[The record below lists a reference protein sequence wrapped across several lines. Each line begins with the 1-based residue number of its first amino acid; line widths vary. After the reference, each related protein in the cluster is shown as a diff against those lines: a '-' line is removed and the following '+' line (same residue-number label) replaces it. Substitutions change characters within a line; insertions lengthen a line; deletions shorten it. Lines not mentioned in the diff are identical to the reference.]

1 MIELTPAQQD
11 FIREIVSIKDA
22 SKVDGKRLADLQ
34 ITKIIRETINVFA
47 IRWENEAT
55 RSLSLYFEGDPD
67 DEDKSWKDNSTYF
80 QLAELLYSI
89 KTLKDAGFIQLQQLS
104 QTREQQNSNMIFN
117 RTLFDYDA
125 ETNMFW
131 SKPKDAKIPGLE
143 NIKEITYLVS
153 LKGWHVFFT
162 DLVELL
168 DEYAS
173 AIIFPLPAAEL
184 YVAKGCRTIEQVHYD
199 EQDAKTT
206 KSLKYTKRTLYV
218 TLVALLASIG
228 FGFWQHFSS
237 QRIDETQIEEI
248 KKIIINNHQEQPIS
262 VTLSDTIVVKPIK
275 QTKKR

>member
-1 MIELTPAQQD
+1 MIELTPAQQE
-11 FIREIVSIKDA
+11 FIRKIVSIKDA
-22 SKVDGKRLADLQ
+22 SKIDGRRIADLQ
-34 ITKIIRETINVFA
+34 IAKIIRESINVFA
-47 IRWENEAT
+47 IRWENEPT

-117 RTLFDYDA
+117 RKLYDYDA

-131 SKPKDAKIPGLE
+131 RKPKDAKIPGLE

-153 LKGWHVFFT
+153 LKGWHVFYT

-168 DEYAS
+168 DEYAT

-184 YVAKGCRTIEQVHYD
+184 YVANGCRTIEQVHYD
-199 EQDAKTT
+199 EQNAKTV
-206 KSLKYTKRTLYV
+206 KSLKYTRNTLII
-218 TLVALLASIG
+218 TCIALIVSLGLGI
-228 FGFWQHFSS
+228 WQHFSS
-237 QRIDETQIEEI
+237 QKIDDTQIERIESA
-248 KKIIINNHQEQPIS
+248 INANHQEQPIN
-262 VTLSDTIVVKPIK
+262 VTLSDTLVVKPIQ
-275 QTKKR
+275 QTKK